1 MWKLIKTKSV
11 IRNRLESVL
20 FENDFFLFADDENI
34 DLSLRNSDDEAAEA
48 EEQTNEAD
56 EKRRLERLEREKWI
70 QGKLNFFLFWS
81 FNFLIDFFLPT
92 ENENKLSKKKLSE
105 AEELNEDDE
114 DSQFFKTASKAM
126 SKLNMRRSISVE
138 STKQPSIKEFKSPK
152 AKIPLQI
159 IVRSIFNPLDYLQ
172 KNFRIFSFFSEKKIG
187 SFFEKLR
194 LFGF

>member
-70 QGKLNFFLFWS
+70 QGS
-81 FNFLIDFFLPT
+81 FNFSHIFGH
-92 ENENKLSKKKLSE
+92 
-105 AEELNEDDE
+105 
-114 DSQFFKTASKAM
+114 
-126 SKLNMRRSISVE
+126 
-138 STKQPSIKEFKSPK
+138 
-152 AKIPLQI
+152 
-159 IVRSIFNPLDYLQ
+159 SIF
-172 KNFRIFSFFSEKKIG
+172 
-187 SFFEKLR
+187 
-194 LFGF
+194 

>member
-70 QGKLNFFLFWS
+70 QGKLNSL
-81 FNFLIDFFLPT
+81 LIFV
-92 ENENKLSKKKLSE
+92 
-105 AEELNEDDE
+105 
-114 DSQFFKTASKAM
+114 
-126 SKLNMRRSISVE
+126 IH
-138 STKQPSIKEFKSPK
+138 
-152 AKIPLQI
+152 
-159 IVRSIFNPLDYLQ
+159 
-172 KNFRIFSFFSEKKIG
+172 FFSLN
-187 SFFEKLR
+187 FFAHRKRE
-194 LFGF
+194 

>member
-70 QGKLNFFLFWS
+70 QGKLNFFTYFGH
-81 FNFLIDFFLPT
+81 
-92 ENENKLSKKKLSE
+92 
-105 AEELNEDDE
+105 
-114 DSQFFKTASKAM
+114 
-126 SKLNMRRSISVE
+126 
-138 STKQPSIKEFKSPK
+138 
-152 AKIPLQI
+152 
-159 IVRSIFNPLDYLQ
+159 SIFD
-172 KNFRIFSFFSEKKIG
+172 
-187 SFFEKLR
+187 
-194 LFGF
+194 